1 MTRTTKSAIASP
13 KPSAAGRAAVLVDPT
28 ETASTPPPRLTTFER
43 PAAPPPAFLQGEG
56 TAFGPPRPL
65 PIVPADILDR
75 FHANEP
81 FDTRFSS
88 GARLLQSIWRERRG
102 LPMGKIKPENGRRRP
117 LGSRLTPEVAR
128 TGVNF
133 LTPEIAKLVRR
144 EAAYRE
150 YGAFIQE
157 ERLWGNLLSSQ
168 PLAFNRFGR
177 AKLDRSIGSKL
188 FRAILPDFVAELETI
203 HFETSPGRGDE
214 RFTGDNTAF
223 DLLAT
228 VTTPRGTRGL
238 VGIEVKFVESLKYRA
253 RPMTKRVDELA
264 DQANLYRDPRTSAL
278 RDVPLEQ
285 LFRLHLLAV
294 SMISHSGPFQEGMF
308 VLVAPEGNRNV
319 ARAAE
324 AYRGHLRE
332 EHATTVAFRQ
342 ASIETCIEA
351 IGAAGD
357 AELSAALHE
366 RYIDLEPIH
375 ALIADWQPYQLPAQD

>member
-1 MTRTTKSAIASP
+1 M
-13 KPSAAGRAAVLVDPT
+13 VDNNVT
-28 ETASTPPPRLTTFER
+28 QL
-43 PAAPPPAFLQGEG
+43 
-56 TAFGPPRPL
+56 L

-75 FHANEP
+75 YHANES

-88 GARLLQSIWRERRG
+88 GARLLQSIWRERHG
-102 LPMGKIKPENGRRRP
+102 LPMGKIKPEKGRRRP

-157 ERLWGNLLSSQ
+157 ERLWANLLSSQ
-168 PLAFNRFGR
+168 PLAFNLFGQ

-188 FRAILPDFVAELETI
+188 FCAILPDFVAELETI

-253 RPMTKRVDELA
+253 RPMTKRVDQLA
-264 DQANLYRDPRTSAL
+264 DQANLYRDPRAKAL

-294 SMISHSGPFQEGMF
+294 SMISHSGPYKEGMF

-324 AYRGHLRE
+324 AYRGHLR
-332 EHATTVAFRQ
+332 
-342 ASIETCIEA
+342 
-351 IGAAGD
+351 
-357 AELSAALHE
+357 
-366 RYIDLEPIH
+366 
-375 ALIADWQPYQLPAQD
+375 